1 MGLFRGLVLVWCFK
15 VRKRY
20 KNSRGLLFLLIKK
33 GKEIEKREKEE
44 EKGET
49 EENERGREKGKREE
63 MRK

>member
-1 MGLFRGLVLVWCFK
+1 MW
-15 VRKRY
+15 
-20 KNSRGLLFLLIKK
+20 SLLFLLIKK

-63 MRK
+63 ILLAHQN